1 MLKLIILSSRVRKQ
15 IISTTQRFGQFL
27 FTQNYKKQRKLNPL
41 KKKKQP
47 KKLHVNARF
56 APPQPKAPNAFSFNA
71 SFNQVI

>member
-1 MLKLIILSSRVRKQ
+1 VLKLIILSSRARKQ
-15 IISTTQRFGQFL
+15 IISTTLRFGQFL
-27 FTQNYKKQRKLNPL
+27 FTQNYKKKRKLNPL
-41 KKKKQP
+41 KKKQP